1 MKFRNGWKKYKPNYK
16 TFILRIKISLIDI
29 LSIEIDHQRD
39 FYALT
44 ILNFTIKNRIVNI
57 NL

>member
-16 TFILRIKISLIDI
+16 TFILRIKISLVDI

-44 ILNFTIKNRIVNI
+44 ILNFTIKNR
-57 NL
+57 